1 MRWNHK
7 IVTLTV
13 LLAIG
18 ITMVGCGASS
28 STAGST
34 AASTASTTSSEAQK
48 TEVHPMQGVL
58 LSDPLSDGTYHI
70 SFESDKVWVGERK
83 NTINNAVVYDYD
95 RYTAADIEA
104 LSEGDTIITHLN
116 GTEEI
121 TALTVESVER
131 ENNYVTIN
139 GGIEEGGID
148 LCKEDDHYR
157 TLTWDDY
164 PAYYEV
170 GVVKQLVMADDI
182 ELSDG
187 AADFEADPVIVK
199 GDRTVCDAMSN
210 EEDAYGWNA
219 GNTTVT
225 IQNGEITRAD
235 RIWVPP
241 RSFRRMQTGRCAALT
256 RRKRQGTIYPL
267 QFGWYHGVL
276 SSTAFVP

>member
-1 MRWNHK
+1 
-7 IVTLTV
+7 
-13 LLAIG
+13 
-18 ITMVGCGASS
+18 
-28 STAGST
+28 
-34 AASTASTTSSEAQK
+34 
-48 TEVHPMQGVL
+48 MQGVL

-157 TLTWDDY
+157 TLTWDDF

-170 GVVKQLVMADDI
+170 GVAKQLVMADDI

-187 AADFEADPVIVK
+187 AADFGADPVMVK
-199 GDRTVCDAMSN
+199 GDRAVCDAMSS
-210 EEDAYGWNA
+210 EEDVYGWNA

-235 RIWVPP
+235 RIWVP
-241 RSFRRMQTGRCAALT
+241 
-256 RRKRQGTIYPL
+256 
-267 QFGWYHGVL
+267 
-276 SSTAFVP
+276 

>member
-1 MRWNHK
+1 
-7 IVTLTV
+7 
-13 LLAIG
+13 
-18 ITMVGCGASS
+18 
-28 STAGST
+28 
-34 AASTASTTSSEAQK
+34 
-48 TEVHPMQGVL
+48 MQGVL

-170 GVVKQLVMADDI
+170 GVVLEQGRIIERGSHDELIAKKGKYYQLY
-182 ELSDG
+182 
-187 AADFEADPVIVK
+187 
-199 GDRTVCDAMSN
+199 T
-210 EEDAYGWNA
+210 
-219 GNTTVT
+219 GNLAE
-225 IQNGEITRAD
+225 N
-235 RIWVPP
+235 
-241 RSFRRMQTGRCAALT
+241 
-256 RRKRQGTIYPL
+256 
-267 QFGWYHGVL
+267 
-276 SSTAFVP
+276 

>member
-34 AASTASTTSSEAQK
+34 AASAASTTSSEAQK

-199 GDRTVCDAMSN
+199 GDRAVCDAMSN
-210 EEDAYGWNA
+210 EEDGYGWNA

-225 IQNGEITRAD
+225 IQNGEMTHVD
-235 RIWVPP
+235 RIWVP
-241 RSFRRMQTGRCAALT
+241 
-256 RRKRQGTIYPL
+256 
-267 QFGWYHGVL
+267 
-276 SSTAFVP
+276 

>member
-1 MRWNHK
+1 MKWNHK
-7 IVTLTV
+7 IGTLTV
-13 LLAIG
+13 LLALG
-18 ITMVGCGASS
+18 ITMAGCGTPG
-28 STAGST
+28 STAGSA
-34 AASTASTTSSEAQK
+34 AASTTSTTSSEAQK
-48 TEVHPMQGVL
+48 TEVQPMQGVL
-58 LSDPLSDGTYHI
+58 LSDPLPDGTYHI

-157 TLTWDDY
+157 TLTWDDF
-164 PAYYEV
+164 PVYYEV
-170 GVVKQLVMADDI
+170 GVAKQLVMADDI

-199 GDRTVCDAMSN
+199 GDRAVCDAMSN
-210 EEDAYGWNA
+210 EEDGYGWNA

-225 IQNGEITRAD
+225 IQNGEMTHVD
-235 RIWVPP
+235 RIWVP
-241 RSFRRMQTGRCAALT
+241 
-256 RRKRQGTIYPL
+256 
-267 QFGWYHGVL
+267 
-276 SSTAFVP
+276 

>member
-199 GDRTVCDAMSN
+199 GDRAVCDAMSN
-210 EEDAYGWNA
+210 EEDGYGWNA

-225 IQNGEITRAD
+225 IQNGEMTHVD
-235 RIWVPP
+235 RIWVP
-241 RSFRRMQTGRCAALT
+241 
-256 RRKRQGTIYPL
+256 
-267 QFGWYHGVL
+267 
-276 SSTAFVP
+276 

>member
-157 TLTWDDY
+157 TLTWDDF
-164 PAYYEV
+164 PVYYEV
-170 GVVKQLVMADDI
+170 GVAKQLVMADDI

-199 GDRTVCDAMSN
+199 GDRAVCDAMSN
-210 EEDAYGWNA
+210 EEDGYGWNA

-235 RIWVPP
+235 RIWVP
-241 RSFRRMQTGRCAALT
+241 
-256 RRKRQGTIYPL
+256 
-267 QFGWYHGVL
+267 
-276 SSTAFVP
+276 

>member
-210 EEDAYGWNA
+210 EEDTYGWNA

-235 RIWVPP
+235 RIWVP
-241 RSFRRMQTGRCAALT
+241 
-256 RRKRQGTIYPL
+256 
-267 QFGWYHGVL
+267 
-276 SSTAFVP
+276 